1 MDGNWQFSDQYL
13 FNSPDAVSFWT
24 EHSERNWLI
33 SLLAAMEVPPD
44 QRDFLGRWRASSSS
58 DEYIRTARVIVMRL
72 QAKAVQGLRE
82 DVSGDLLN
90 FGIEELF
97 SHLRKTCSFCDAELS
112 DLRYALSKSA

>member
-82 DVSGDLLN
+82 DVSFKVCARTFLV
-90 FGIEELF
+90 I
-97 SHLRKTCSFCDAELS
+97 S
-112 DLRYALSKSA
+112 